1 MASLPQAIVSA
12 IQDGIGS
19 GGARLHEPEMAGNE
33 WRYVKDCLDSNF
45 VSSVGSYVDRLERD
59 LAAICGAARAIACVN
74 GTAALHM
81 ALVLADVRPGDE
93 VLVPTFTFVAT
104 ANAVRYCG
112 AVPHFFD
119 CEPQA
124 LGVDIPKLAA
134 HLDAVAVR
142 RDGRVVNRKTGRT
155 IRALVCMHTFGH
167 PVDLAPLMELC
178 ASWGLPLVEDAAES
192 LGSFYKGRHTG
203 NFGLVSALSFN
214 GNKIVTTGG
223 GGAVLCNDEA
233 LADRAKHLTT
243 TAKLPHRWD
252 FVHDEV
258 GYNYRMP
265 NLNAALGCA
274 QVEQLASKVERKRR
288 LAERYAGAFA
298 GLPGVRFVTEPEF
311 ATSNYWLHAIVLD
324 DPSLLEPVLE
334 ATSAADIQ
342 TRPAWRPMHLLSM
355 NADCPRMDLACA
367 EAMAARIVNI
377 PSSPQLVTP

>member
-1 MASLPQAIVSA
+1 
-12 IQDGIGS
+12 
-19 GGARLHEPEMAGNE
+19 MAGNE